1 MITLTSMPM
10 HIAEARAIAARANAW
25 AEHGTDRE
33 LRERRYVVIRLLELA
48 ERKADSWAR
57 TNPDEVPLSDT
68 HYVDA
73 ELTSLARK
81 LDVELLHAGFPAFD
95 GWRAKAVDAGLLRAR
110 YCNKPTRSGR
120 SLFICLPGS
129 ACLYR
134 PDTGE
139 TFNHAGR
146 RGDLLARIAPT
157 VWAWYI
163 DPR

>member
-10 HIAEARAIAARANAW
+10 HLAEARAIAARANSW

-73 ELTSLARK
+73 ELTSLARE
-81 LDVELLHAGFPAFD
+81 LDVELCTPASRRSMAGGP
-95 GWRAKAVDAGLLRAR
+95 RAVDAGLLHAR
-110 YCNKPTRSGR
+110 YCNKPTRAGR